1 MHGYPLFREIEV
13 DCVCCNMPTWFN
25 FKSASDHVVCKA
37 CLRHVGDT
45 VGKLRLRDQDHRGL
59 WASDVALLREQLSA
73 ERLGNAQKTTE
84 LEGQIRA
91 LNLVNEGLQST
102 VLDGFSKAAPADVQ
116 SILSSRE
123 VQTANDERDGAF
135 RSRDR
140 AMRVIWALDGLH
152 HQQDRDEALCSC
164 GSRYES
170 CKVSDALE
178 GIREQ
183 LYTWESRQIERAEAG
198 RPHGLPR
205 EHPKYRDR
213 DYY

>member
-1 MHGYPLFREIEV
+1 MHGYPLYREIEV

-73 ERLGNAQKTTE
+73 ERLGNAQKTAE

-102 VLDGFSKAAPADVQ
+102 VLDGFSKARRLMCKAFSAAGRSKLRMTSGMAHSGPAIARCESSGRSTGYTTNRTATRRCAPA
-116 SILSSRE
+116 
-123 VQTANDERDGAF
+123 GAATN
-135 RSRDR
+135 R
-140 AMRVIWALDGLH
+140 AR
-152 HQQDRDEALCSC
+152 
-164 GSRYES
+164 
-170 CKVSDALE
+170 
-178 GIREQ
+178 
-183 LYTWESRQIERAEAG
+183 
-198 RPHGLPR
+198 
-205 EHPKYRDR
+205 
-213 DYY
+213 